1 MTELTDIQTLSLIM
15 VFKDTDLMEKINQK
29 VVECQAGL
37 DSGDKASE
45 TIDLDLTSDYFVLA
59 SKFFKKNLFKNSSE
73 DVNSLAR
80 MVFKQIDQIVTNNLQ
95 FLTRKYPIHN
105 IKVAGGYVHFD
116 FGNELKWYQKA
127 TQMIEDA
134 DDDICA
140 TYNDSR
146 CILNIYTDKLFADS
160 RTTIELGKAPW
171 GIFTIKVIN
180 SNNMAQI
187 RVKNADALGFIIKVE
202 SKIQKFVKWWNTNHP
217 DEI

>member
-1 MTELTDIQTLSLIM
+1 MTELTDFQILGLVTT
-15 VFKDTDLMEKINQK
+15 FKDTDLMEKINQK
-29 VVECQAGL
+29 LAECQTAL
-37 DSGDKASE
+37 DFDDKASE

-59 SKFFKKNLFKNSSE
+59 SNFLKKNLLKSNSE

-80 MVFKQIDQIVTNNLQ
+80 TVFKQIDQIVTNNLQ

-134 DDDICA
+134 DDGICA
-140 TYNDSR
+140 TYNDAR
-146 CILNIYTDKLFADS
+146 CILNICTDKPFADS
-160 RTTIELGKAPW
+160 RTTIELGKEPW
-171 GIFTIKVIN
+171 GIFTITVIS